1 MDVMA
6 DRLAICRLAP
16 DAAIPAWAI
25 AQPFFTVSRTSEELS
40 VICRAELVPA
50 DVVTSAY
57 WHAIRLRGPF
67 ELSLVGVLLSVA
79 GPLAAAGVAI
89 MPIAT
94 YDTDYV
100 LVRAGQLACAVEA
113 LVRAGHTVYPAAP
126 PAAWWAASS
135 ADPSSVEKFSI

>member
-6 DRLAICRLAP
+6 DRLAICRLAA
-16 DAAIPAWAI
+16 DAEIPAWAT
-25 AQPFFTVSRTSEELS
+25 AQPFFTISRTNDELS

-67 ELSLVGVLLSVA
+67 ELSLVGILLSVA
-79 GPLAAAGVAI
+79 EPLAAAGVAI
-89 MPIAT
+89 MAVAT

-100 LVRAGQLACAVEA
+100 LVRAEQLPRAVEA
-113 LVRAGHTVYPAAP
+113 LVRAGHQVYPVNAV
-126 PAAWWAASS
+126 
-135 ADPSSVEKFSI
+135 DPSALHPTSSRVA